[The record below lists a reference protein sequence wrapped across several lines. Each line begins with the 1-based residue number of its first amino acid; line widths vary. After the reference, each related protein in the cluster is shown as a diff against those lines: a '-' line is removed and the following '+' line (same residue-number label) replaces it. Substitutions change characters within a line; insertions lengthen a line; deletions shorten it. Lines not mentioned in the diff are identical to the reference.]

1 MEKLT
6 HGQGDN
12 YYRGRRSQWRLAAQ
26 ELTDPGVEHIE
37 YGTKGGPE
45 QQIGRAAFSVEVTA
59 TSVRSSN
66 FIVQEFTRH

>member
-1 MEKLT
+1 MDKVT
-6 HGQGDN
+6 TIIMAGVVSGA
-12 YYRGRRSQWRLAAQ
+12 LAVQ
-26 ELTDPGVEHIE
+26 ELTDPGIEHIE

-59 TSVRSSN
+59 TSVQSSN